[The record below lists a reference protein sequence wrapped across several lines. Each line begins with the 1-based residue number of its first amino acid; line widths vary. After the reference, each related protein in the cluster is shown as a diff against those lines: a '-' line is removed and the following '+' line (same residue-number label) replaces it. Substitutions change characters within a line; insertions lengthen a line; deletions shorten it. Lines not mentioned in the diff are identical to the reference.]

1 MKTKSPSKMGSP
13 MCPDRLAKWYAPS
26 PKAPASNVV
35 NVLFKTFPR
44 VTPEKCDQKRS
55 QRRSD
60 Y

>member
-1 MKTKSPSKMGSP
+1 MGSP

-26 PKAPASNVV
+26 PKAPASNVA
-35 NVLFKTFPR
+35 LFKPFPR
-44 VTPEKCDQKRS
+44 VAPEKCDQKRS